1 MNTLGKKAAA
11 ASAAALITAGL
22 TACSSDDGDTPA
34 PATPTASA
42 SASAPAAS
50 SEARDRDYRDGTY
63 SADGVYGNNSR
74 ITVSLT
80 LSDGVVGDLSV
91 TPHATNPTSRDYQQD
106 FADAAPAAVNG
117 KPIDEVEL
125 DLLAGASGTTEG
137 FNSAI
142 DLIQDQAAR

>member
-11 ASAAALITAGL
+11 ALITAGL
-22 TACSSDDGDTPA
+22 AACSSDDGDKPA
-34 PATPTASA
+34 PTTPTASA
-42 SASAPAAS
+42 SAPAPATSPKAQD
-50 SEARDRDYRDGTY
+50 ADYRDGTY

-80 LSDGVVGDLSV
+80 LNDGVVGDLAV
-91 TPHATNPTSRDYQQD
+91 TPHATNATSRDYQQD

-142 DLIQDQAAR
+142 DLIKDQAAR